1 MSQRPNAYDV
11 AKLAGVSQTT
21 VSRVLNDFP
30 YIRPATKMKVL
41 NAIEEL
47 GFKPDEIARSL
58 VKKKT
63 NTIGLIVGNLA
74 NPFYA
79 ETAQVILNEASK
91 LNYDVIM
98 MDGDS
103 KNESLSEVL
112 SKLLNRRVDGVIVA
126 TVKRREELTVNIVD
140 STIPILFFNRSMD
153 NLEQANF
160 VIVDDLKGSKMAMQ
174 HLIENGHKNIAY
186 ITITDYEQ
194 YSTFNNR
201 FLGYK
206 QALQENAIA
215 YNEELVFEANDQSS
229 ALEFS
234 LKLLQ
239 TNPKVTAI
247 FASTDSIALEVLEA
261 VSRCNKRV
269 PEDISIMG
277 FDDIN
282 IAGNPYVKLTTISQ
296 RKEEM
301 SKLALTNLLSLMNRE
316 VNSPI
321 QIMLEPKLVVRG
333 TTKST
338 KDNREC

>member
-30 YIRPATKMKVL
+30 YVRPATRMKVL

-153 NLEQANF
+153 NLEQANY
-160 VIVDDLKGSKMAMQ
+160 VIVDDLKGSKIAMQ
-174 HLIENGHKNIAY
+174 YLIENGHKNIAY
-186 ITITDYEQ
+186 ITITGYQE
-194 YSTFNNR
+194 YSTFNDR

-206 QALQENAIA
+206 QALQDNGIA
-215 YNEELVFEANDQSS
+215 YNEELVFEANNHNS
-229 ALEFS
+229 ALDFS
-234 LKLLQ
+234 MNLLQ
-239 TNPKVTAI
+239 TNPNVTAI

-261 VSRCNKRV
+261 ISRCNKKV
-269 PEDISIMG
+269 PEEISIMG

-301 SKLALTNLLSLMNRE
+301 SKLALTNLLALISGE
-316 VNSPI
+316 SSSPV
-321 QIMLEPKLVVRG
+321 QIVLEPKLIVRG

-338 KDNREC
+338 KG

>member
-1 MSQRPNAYDV
+1 M
-11 AKLAGVSQTT
+11 
-21 VSRVLNDFP
+21 
-30 YIRPATKMKVL
+30 
-41 NAIEEL
+41 
-47 GFKPDEIARSL
+47 
-58 VKKKT
+58 
-63 NTIGLIVGNLA
+63 IVGNLA

-153 NLEQANF
+153 NLEQANY
-160 VIVDDLKGSKMAMQ
+160 VIVDDLKGSKIAMQ
-174 HLIENGHKNIAY
+174 YLIENGHKSIAY
-186 ITITDYEQ
+186 ITITGYQE
-194 YSTFNNR
+194 YSTFNDR

-206 QALQENAIA
+206 QALQDNGIA
-215 YNEELVFEANDQSS
+215 YNEELVFEANNHNS
-229 ALEFS
+229 ALDFS
-234 LKLLQ
+234 MNLLQ
-239 TNPKVTAI
+239 TNPNVTAI

-261 VSRCNKRV
+261 ISRCNKKV
-269 PEDISIMG
+269 PEEISIMG

-301 SKLALTNLLSLMNRE
+301 SKLALTNLLALISGE
-316 VNSPI
+316 SSSPV
-321 QIMLEPKLVVRG
+321 QIVLEPKLIVRG

-338 KDNREC
+338 KG